1 MITFSST
8 SEQSGKRSSLGAQA
22 SRLHAVRNEYL
33 SWQQAGETPALPVK
47 GVPLWLRRATEGH
60 HSEVSFGED
69 I

>member
-47 GVPLWLRRATEGH
+47 RISLWLGGTTEGNH
-60 HSEVSFGED
+60 FMHRRV
-69 I
+69 